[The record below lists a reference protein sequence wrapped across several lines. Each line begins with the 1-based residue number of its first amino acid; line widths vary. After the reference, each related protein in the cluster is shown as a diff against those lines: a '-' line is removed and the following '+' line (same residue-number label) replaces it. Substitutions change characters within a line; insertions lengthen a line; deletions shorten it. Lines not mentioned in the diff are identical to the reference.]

1 MRQNLDEK
9 QQKQKDAL
17 LYLLNFF
24 KKNSYQF
31 TVITPLSHERIL
43 KRKKVQSSEPKTLQ
57 DIFGWNLPFS
67 AKDLDQVLFPLL
79 MQAELIQA
87 ENDSFVS
94 KIRVASL
101 EDELFIHSAYP
112 TVENDAVFFGPDT
125 YRFYYHFKQYLNHHA
140 QPLQRCVELCC
151 GSSAAAISIVKS
163 YSTVSEMYAVDI
175 NPKALFYSEIN
186 QTFAGLENIYPIQSN
201 LFSSLEG
208 NFDLIFANPPYLMD
222 SAERQY
228 RHGGN
233 ELDGTDL
240 AFDILKQGIT
250 HLSKNGSLF
259 LYTGVAIRSS
269 GNNFLV
275 AVDAWIENY
284 PSFKYTYEEIDPDVF
299 GEELDE
305 MAYQQIDRIA
315 VALVKITAI

>member
-1 MRQNLDEK
+1 M
-9 QQKQKDAL
+9 
-17 LYLLNFF
+17 
-24 KKNSYQF
+24 
-31 TVITPLSHERIL
+31 ITPLSHERIL

-151 GSSAAAISIVKS
+151 GSSAAAIQLQSPIQLFQKCMQLILIPKPCSIVKS
-163 YSTVSEMYAVDI
+163 I
-175 NPKALFYSEIN
+175 KHL
-186 QTFAGLENIYPIQSN
+186 
-201 LFSSLEG
+201 
-208 NFDLIFANPPYLMD
+208 
-222 SAERQY
+222 
-228 RHGGN
+228 
-233 ELDGTDL
+233 LD
-240 AFDILKQGIT
+240 
-250 HLSKNGSLF
+250 
-259 LYTGVAIRSS
+259 
-269 GNNFLV
+269 
-275 AVDAWIENY
+275 
-284 PSFKYTYEEIDPDVF
+284 
-299 GEELDE
+299 
-305 MAYQQIDRIA
+305 
-315 VALVKITAI
+315 

>member
-1 MRQNLDEK
+1 M
-9 QQKQKDAL
+9 
-17 LYLLNFF
+17 
-24 KKNSYQF
+24 
-31 TVITPLSHERIL
+31 
-43 KRKKVQSSEPKTLQ
+43 
-57 DIFGWNLPFS
+57 
-67 AKDLDQVLFPLL
+67 
-79 MQAELIQA
+79 
-87 ENDSFVS
+87 
-94 KIRVASL
+94 
-101 EDELFIHSAYP
+101 
-112 TVENDAVFFGPDT
+112 
-125 YRFYYHFKQYLNHHA
+125 
-140 QPLQRCVELCC
+140 
-151 GSSAAAISIVKS
+151 
-163 YSTVSEMYAVDI
+163 
-175 NPKALFYSEIN
+175 FYSEIN

-222 SAERQY
+222 SAERQH

>member
-112 TVENDAVFFGPDT
+112 TVENDAVFLAQIPIAFIII
-125 YRFYYHFKQYLNHHA
+125 LN
-140 QPLQRCVELCC
+140 
-151 GSSAAAISIVKS
+151 
-163 YSTVSEMYAVDI
+163 
-175 NPKALFYSEIN
+175 
-186 QTFAGLENIYPIQSN
+186 NI
-201 LFSSLEG
+201 
-208 NFDLIFANPPYLMD
+208 
-222 SAERQY
+222 
-228 RHGGN
+228 
-233 ELDGTDL
+233 
-240 AFDILKQGIT
+240 
-250 HLSKNGSLF
+250 
-259 LYTGVAIRSS
+259 
-269 GNNFLV
+269 
-275 AVDAWIENY
+275 
-284 PSFKYTYEEIDPDVF
+284 
-299 GEELDE
+299 
-305 MAYQQIDRIA
+305 
-315 VALVKITAI
+315 